1 MEKIIIDNQ
10 KKKNKIPRPKKKNN
24 YSLKDAKIL
33 MMKFKERRFSEKNIF
48 SRNKLNNE
56 NLSSTSTQT
65 NKETMKGILG
75 NPNLKFR
82 PLSNKLIRKNIY
94 KTYHSIKNKF
104 NPIKIETN
112 NFLTNNEETS
122 FDKELNLNNKNYLS
136 KYFSKYQQ
144 SVSLYS
150 VLEKKKN
157 DFFEKIKEK
166 KFNYSFE
173 KKNNKKMIIGLNQVS
188 NKTQKSKDLK
198 IPFLNNNLVT
208 IHSKN
213 FLNYSSGIRYEK
225 NMTKLNRIKQM
236 IISFRKI
243 NNDNEENKIY
253 SYKLISNYLMSN
265 GIFEKQFYSQKY
277 INNFENFLKLDYDIS
292 PNYVFKKCLYDILN
306 GKYNNYLKGSVTNKS
321 SKREKKKIIK
331 QSKSTNSFIENNLF
345 FQKYFLTS
353 PSLNDIKKNN
363 IDEYMNI
370 IINSTNINLDN
381 MKKNYEEAKK
391 KKKLCEI
398 ICYNREKQ
406 NIKLKELLNIS
417 S

>member
-10 KKKNKIPRPKKKNN
+10 KKKNNIPRPKKKNN

-104 NPIKIETN
+104 NPIKIDKN
-112 NFLTNNEETS
+112 YFLTNNEETS

-157 DFFEKIKEK
+157 DFFEKVKEK
-166 KFNYSFE
+166 KFNFSFE
-173 KKNNKKMIIGLNQVS
+173 KKNNKKMIIGLKQVS

-277 INNFENFLKLDYDIS
+277 INNFENFLNLDYDIS

-306 GKYNNYLKGSVTNKS
+306 GKYNKYLKGSVTNKS

-381 MKKNYEEAKK
+381 MKNYKESKK
-391 KKKLCEI
+391 KKKL
-398 ICYNREKQ
+398 
-406 NIKLKELLNIS
+406 
-417 S
+417 